1 MVNLRTEPLP
11 RSNGFSSSNTG
22 VVIPCLKLGK
32 EEQAM
37 AEHLYL
43 TRERLREIEDEIQ
56 DLKTNKR
63 KEMAEMIAEA
73 RSHGDLSENAEY
85 NAAKEAQGLLEAK
98 INRLEQII
106 SRARILDA
114 KDLPNDKVYILSQVK
129 VKNHTT
135 GIEAEYM
142 LVSAEEADLEKRK
155 LAVTSPIGKAMMGRK
170 VGDIVEAIVP
180 AGRMKLEILDI
191 LR

>member
-1 MVNLRTEPLP
+1 
-11 RSNGFSSSNTG
+11 
-22 VVIPCLKLGK
+22 
-32 EEQAM
+32 M